1 MTQIRSGN
9 PFLRAAETGVVKRTE
24 TKAEVRA
31 TSVLRAVVNHFP
43 TDSELGEM
51 INHALTALKR
61 GIYWDRGSIVNLQ
74 V

>member
-1 MTQIRSGN
+1 MTQIRSNN
-9 PFLRAAETGVVKRTE
+9 PFLRVAETGKVARPE
-24 TKAEVRA
+24 TKPEMRA
-31 TSVLRAVVNHFP
+31 TSVLRAVINHFP

-61 GIYWDRGSIVNLQ
+61 GIYWDRGSIVNIQ

>member
-9 PFLRAAETGVVKRTE
+9 PFLRVAETGKVTRVE
-24 TKAEVRA
+24 TKQEMRA
-31 TSVLRAVVNHFP
+31 TSVLRAVANYFP